1 MKERNDEP
9 FDLED
14 EFLGESSS
22 EQDGDLDRLIVI
34 ERRPKGQRRP
44 AQQSA
49 WSRVED
55 ARRAASETRAFRST
69 WIGRGLSQLPAKTR
83 C

>member
-1 MKERNDEP
+1 MKERNSES

-14 EFLGESSS
+14 EFLGESS
-22 EQDGDLDRLIVI
+22 EQDGELDRLIAV
-34 ERRPKGQRRP
+34 ERRPKGQKRA

-55 ARRAASETRAFRST
+55 VLAEKRLQRELEEWSDVDEA
-69 WIGRGLSQLPAKTR
+69 
-83 C
+83 

>member
-1 MKERNDEP
+1 MKERNEES

-14 EFLGESSS
+14 EFLGESA
-22 EQDGDLDRLIVI
+22 EQDNGDLDRLIVV
-34 ERRPKGQRRP
+34 ERRQKGPKRP

-55 ARRAASETRAFRST
+55 VLAEKRLQRELEEFLDADET
-69 WIGRGLSQLPAKTR
+69 
-83 C
+83 

>member
-1 MKERNDEP
+1 MKERNDES

-14 EFLGESSS
+14 EFLGESSSS
-22 EQDGDLDRLIVI
+22 EQDGDLDRLIVV

-44 AQQSA
+44 TQQSA

-55 ARRAASETRAFRST
+55 VLAEKRLRRELAEFNDLDEA
-69 WIGRGLSQLPAKTR
+69 
-83 C
+83 

>member
-1 MKERNDEP
+1 MKERNEES

-14 EFLGESSS
+14 EFLGESA
-22 EQDGDLDRLIVI
+22 EQDNGDLDRLIVV
-34 ERRPKGQRRP
+34 ERRPKGPKRP

-55 ARRAASETRAFRST
+55 VLAEKRLQRELEEFLDADET
-69 WIGRGLSQLPAKTR
+69 
-83 C
+83 